1 MPVVHRNRKGRP
13 YYLCEST
20 TNTGRPRYYFS
31 RERRSSML
39 TQIPEGYQI
48 RESVNGVVSL
58 TKTRRVE
65 ILDSEISAVM
75 AAVRTHP
82 KASRYRV
89 DTKSSEIT
97 IYERVGPDLLD
108 LAAEL
113 GLEKLSKDAVRRM
126 EERER
131 RSGQFSPMMRF
142 ILTDK
147 EWRLFSA
154 QRMCFMSGM
163 DDWIYIEYDKP
174 IGKLSRQ
181 LVPVL
186 GKDKFFELV

>member
-1 MPVVHRNRKGRP
+1 MPVVHRNRKGRT

-20 TNTGRPRYYFS
+20 TKTGKPRYYFS
-31 RERRSSML
+31 RERCKRML
-39 TQIPEGYQI
+39 TEIPEGYQI

-58 TKTRRVE
+58 TKMRRRE
-65 ILDSEISAVM
+65 IFDSEIGAVM
-75 AAVRTHP
+75 AAVRMHP

-89 DTKSSEIT
+89 DTKSSDIT
-97 IYERVGPDLLD
+97 IYERIGPDRLE

-113 GLEKLSKDAVRRM
+113 GIETLSKEALRRI
-126 EERER
+126 EESER

-142 ILTDK
+142 ILTDN
-147 EWRLFSA
+147 ERRLFSA

-163 DDWIYIEYDKP
+163 DDWIYLQYDKP
-174 IGKLSRQ
+174 IGKLARQ

-186 GKDKFFELV
+186 GTDQFFELV